1 MPSTIPLIESAA
13 AYPLGPEE
21 RTAYLEF
28 ACEVAA
34 LAGESILPQ
43 FRRGLAVD
51 NKATGPGYD
60 PVRET
65 DRAAERAM
73 RKAIRGRYPR
83 HGILGEEFGVEPGDG
98 LTWVLD
104 PIDGLTWVLDPIDGL
119 TWVLDPID
127 GTRGFVMG
135 LLHWGTLVALFDG
148 QRPVVGAIH
157 QPVLGGLALRQRLGD
172 VFPNRRAGFGYR
184 RVDVDLDAG
193 LGASGTGRDLQC
205 DVRRRPIARRATGTL
220 GSKPRVPDQCGD
232 AALQRPPRHLFL
244 KGCRDLADG
253 LWGCHGLEP
262 PLRWR

>member
-34 LAGESILPQ
+34 LAGESILPR

-60 PVRET
+60 PVREA

-104 PIDGLTWVLDPIDGL
+104 PIN
-119 TWVLDPID
+119 

-172 VFPNRRAGFGYR
+172 VLRNRRAGFGYR

>member
-1 MPSTIPLIESAA
+1 MPSTMPLIESAA
-13 AYPLGPEE
+13 AYPVGPEE

-34 LAGESILPQ
+34 LAGESILPR

-60 PVRET
+60 PVTEA

-83 HGILGEEFGVEPGDG
+83 HGILGEEFGVEPG
-98 LTWVLD
+98 
-104 PIDGLTWVLDPIDGL
+104 DGL

-157 QPVLGGLALRQRLGD
+157 QPVLGETFAGDGESAFYVRGGERRELSTRACADLGAALAGTTSPDLFRTARQKKG
-172 VFPNRRAGFGYR
+172 PNRDIHPVVTPWGWER
-184 RVDVDLDAG
+184 R
-193 LGASGTGRDLQC
+193 
-205 DVRRRPIARRATGTL
+205 
-220 GSKPRVPDQCGD
+220 
-232 AALQRPPRHLFL
+232 
-244 KGCRDLADG
+244 
-253 LWGCHGLEP
+253 
-262 PLRWR
+262 